1 MLAASG
7 DLLRAVAAPGGQL
20 DVAEVLTCGFSLDLP
35 RPAKAI
41 KFSETGSA
49 YLRSDIS
56 THLGGELLPS
66 SIRISS

>member
-49 YLRSDIS
+49 YLRSD
-56 THLGGELLPS
+56 TYLAHKGELLLS
-66 SIRISS
+66 FIRSAS